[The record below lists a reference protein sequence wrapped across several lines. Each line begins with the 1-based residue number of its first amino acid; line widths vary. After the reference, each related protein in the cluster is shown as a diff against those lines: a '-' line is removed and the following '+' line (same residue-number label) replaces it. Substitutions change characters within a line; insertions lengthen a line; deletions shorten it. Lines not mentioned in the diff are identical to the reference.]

1 MHDGDNG
8 ATQAAELESG
18 RESAAEWRENWR
30 RLRLAD
36 RDAVPDM
43 LGPPGAF
50 DDTRASAAERAAYG
64 YRIGSGETGPNSRT
78 VTHRLRMSCSDW
90 KRVPGARDF
99 YRAVHTPAGTPEETG
114 MLLRWFHEAGIVEQI
129 RARLEEVYTWRE
141 LVRAL
146 HREGLTDGEGARRI
160 NRFAAQ

>member
-1 MHDGDNG
+1 MHDGNNG
-8 ATQAAELESG
+8 ATQAAEPESG
-18 RESAAEWRENWR
+18 HESAAEWRENWR
-30 RLRLAD
+30 RMRLDD
-36 RDAVPDM
+36 RDAVPDT

-50 DDTRASAAERAAYG
+50 DDTRASAAEREAYG

-90 KRVPGARDF
+90 KRVPGSRDF
-99 YRAVHTPAGTPEETG
+99 YRALHAPAGTPEETG

-146 HREGLTDGEGARRI
+146 HREGLTYGEGARRI